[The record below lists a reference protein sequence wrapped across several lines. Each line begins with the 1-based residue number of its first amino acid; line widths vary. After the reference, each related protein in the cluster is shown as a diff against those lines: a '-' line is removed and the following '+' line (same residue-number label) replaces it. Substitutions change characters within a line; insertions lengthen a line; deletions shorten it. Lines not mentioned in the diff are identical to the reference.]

1 MKTINGAA
9 VIRTDLDASNGVVHV
24 IDRVP
29 YPTTGG
35 NIVDTLTNDPE
46 NRFTTLIKALKATK
60 LDQEISDYSSESR
73 LDKVDPAAARFLLLV
88 PFFLPSYVQ
97 IATFILRSSPSI
109 IVSFQVSLSTP
120 VSVEYRLSSLHL
132 TLARFRS
139 SDKAHGVK
147 QPL

>member
-88 PFFLPSYVQ
+88 PFFYPRTYKLP
-97 IATFILRSSPSI
+97 L
-109 IVSFQVSLSTP
+109 SFCDRHPRLLSLFKSLSP
-120 VSVEYRLSSLHL
+120 LLSVWNTDCPHCI
-132 TLARFRS
+132 
-139 SDKAHGVK
+139 
-147 QPL
+147 